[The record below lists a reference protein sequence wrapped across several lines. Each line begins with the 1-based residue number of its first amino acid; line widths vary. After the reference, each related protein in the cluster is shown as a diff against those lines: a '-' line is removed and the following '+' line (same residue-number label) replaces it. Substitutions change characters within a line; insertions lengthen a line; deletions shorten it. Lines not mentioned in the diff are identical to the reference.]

1 MKLYLGYGAN
11 TNLVNMKLRCPDA
24 EYVCNVTLKHFQL
37 VFRGVADVIPKR
49 DAQVVCALWVISAED
64 EKNLDVFEGFP
75 SLYIKRYITIRIAGQ
90 RRRCM
95 MYVMRHR
102 EWQEE
107 PPMAYENTLRVGYD
121 DCGMPQQQIDE
132 AIQRASKWREK
143 HGAIEVRSRSSWT
156 KKAFNQEECA

>member
-11 TNLVNMKLRCPDA
+11 TNVAQMATRCPDA

-37 VFRGVADVIPKR
+37 VFRGVADLRPKR
-49 DAQVVCALWVISAED
+49 DAQVVCSLWVISPED
-64 EKNLDVFEGFP
+64 EKRLDVFEGFP
-75 SLYIKRYITIRIAGQ
+75 SIYIKRYITIRIAGQ

-107 PPMAYENTLRVGYD
+107 PPMSYEQTLRTGYA
-121 DCGMPQQQIDE
+121 DCGMPVAQIDD
-132 AIQRASKWREK
+132 AIRRASKWREK
-143 HGAIEVRSRSSWT
+143 HGVIEVRSRSSWT
-156 KKAFNQEECA
+156 KPKANQEECA